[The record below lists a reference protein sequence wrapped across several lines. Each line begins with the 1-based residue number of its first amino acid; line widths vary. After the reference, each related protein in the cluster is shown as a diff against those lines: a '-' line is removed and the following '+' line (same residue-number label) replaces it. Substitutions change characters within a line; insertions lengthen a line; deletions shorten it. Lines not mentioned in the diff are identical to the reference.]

1 MRPRRPLPPVRR
13 IALLL
18 TLLSTLAGTARAA
31 QPPGRPIV
39 RPFAPKTLVGYAAA
53 LARGEMA
60 VVETDAAGRAGQITL
75 LGYAAAPPE
84 VVRALVADPALYPR
98 YIRNLTRSEVERR
111 PDGALVNRWRLSYP
125 IGSFEGADE
134 VRPLPASGAAPGEV
148 GAVEIRSLGAGLY
161 GTFRWEFLPAPGG
174 GTVVVDAGFYDP
186 LDNAILRAMIGQD
199 PALDAGFNLAGG
211 LSVLRALLKEA
222 GAAARAAGHRVDAP
236 VAAGAL
242 DLQPLL
248 SRGTLAILRTAADGR
263 LVDVSVTARAP
274 AAPGPL
280 RALVRAPDLWPRLV
294 RPIRRVLIRE
304 RDPDGMTL
312 RMTVS
317 ALLFDV
323 EADLRVHLFPEG
335 ADYLGVGGALRG
347 ARFRWDIQPDGPGGS
362 VVVWRGNVH
371 LGDSSSLVRTM
382 FRIEPS
388 FEHSAN
394 VSIGLI
400 SVRGLLAEAKRS
412 LTP

>member
-1 MRPRRPLPPVRR
+1 MPPARLAALLPLALF
-13 IALLL
+13 IALPGAAAP
-18 TLLSTLAGTARAA
+18 SPAAR
-31 QPPGRPIV
+31 PEI
-39 RPFAPKTLVGYAAA
+39 RPFAPRTLVGYAAA

-60 VVETDAAGRAGQITL
+60 VVETDAAGRAAQITL

-98 YIRNLTRSEVERR
+98 YIRNLTRSDVERR

-125 IGSFEGADE
+125 IGSFEGVDE
-134 VRPLPASGAAPGEV
+134 VRPQQARPGAAPGEV
-148 GAVEIRSLGAGLY
+148 GAVEIRALGQGQQGA
-161 GTFRWEFLPAPGG
+161 FRWEFLPAPGG

-186 LDNAILRAMIGQD
+186 LDNAVLRAMIGQD

-222 GAAARAAGHRVDAP
+222 GAAARAAGHEVAP
-236 VAAGAL
+236 PSPPGAP

-274 AAPGPL
+274 APPGPL

-294 RPIRRVLIRE
+294 RPIRRVLVRD

-323 EADLRVHLFPEG
+323 EADLRVHLFPAG

-362 VVVWRGNVH
+362 LVVWRGNVH
-371 LGDSSSLVRTM
+371 LGDSSSLVRAM

-400 SVRGLLAEAKRS
+400 SVRGLLAEAQKLRA
-412 LTP
+412 P